1 MSTPVFGPVP
11 SRRLGRSLGINN
23 VIGKTC
29 TYNCIYCQAGR
40 TEELTVKRRK
50 FYDPG
55 WLVELVLKRINELEA
70 SGEKVDYVTFVPNG
84 EPTLDIN
91 IGLEAR
97 MIREV
102 GLRIAVIS
110 NGSLLWMDD
119 VRDDLYVFDLVS
131 VKVDAVTPRL
141 WRLINRPHPKLR
153 LDRILEGVIE
163 FSKDYRGKLLTETM
177 LVDSIDYTI
186 EAEKIGEILVEINPA
201 RAYIMVPVRPP
212 AEKHV
217 KPPEKD
223 VLVMVYEKIRSR
235 LGDKVSILLR
245 PEEGVFTTLGDVGRE
260 ILSIISVHPLRL
272 EEVEEI
278 IRRRSGNLGVIDRLI
293 RSGQAEIIE
302 YGGRKYLV
310 AKR

>member
-40 TEELTVKRRK
+40 TGELTIKRRK

-84 EPTLDIN
+84 EPTLDTN

-153 LDRILEGVIE
+153 LDRILEGIIE

-201 RAYIMVPVRPP
+201 RTYIMIPVRPP

-217 KPPEKD
+217 KPPEKS
-223 VLVMVYEKIRSR
+223 VLVMVYEKIRSK
-235 LGDKVSILLR
+235 LGDKVSLLLR

>member
-50 FYDPG
+50 FYDPD

-84 EPTLDIN
+84 EPTLDVN

-153 LDRILEGVIE
+153 LDRILEGIIE

-177 LVDSIDYTI
+177 LLDSIDYTI
-186 EAEKIGEILVEINPA
+186 EAEKIGEILVEISPA

-217 KPPEKD
+217 RPPEKS

-235 LGDKVSILLR
+235 LGDKVSLLLR
-245 PEEGVFTTLGDVGRE
+245 PEEGMFTTLGDLGRE

-272 EEVEEI
+272 EQVEEI
-278 IRRRSGNLGVIDRLI
+278 IRRRSGSLDVIDELVE
-293 RSGQAEIIE
+293 SGLAEIIE

>member
-131 VKVDAVTPRL
+131 VKVDAVTPGYG
-141 WRLINRPHPKLR
+141 
-153 LDRILEGVIE
+153 D
-163 FSKDYRGKLLTETM
+163 LLTGPTP
-177 LVDSIDYTI
+177 
-186 EAEKIGEILVEINPA
+186 N
-201 RAYIMVPVRPP
+201 
-212 AEKHV
+212 
-217 KPPEKD
+217 
-223 VLVMVYEKIRSR
+223 
-235 LGDKVSILLR
+235 
-245 PEEGVFTTLGDVGRE
+245 
-260 ILSIISVHPLRL
+260 
-272 EEVEEI
+272 
-278 IRRRSGNLGVIDRLI
+278 
-293 RSGQAEIIE
+293 
-302 YGGRKYLV
+302 
-310 AKR
+310 

>member
-50 FYDPG
+50 FYDPD

-84 EPTLDIN
+84 EPTLDVN

-97 MIREV
+97 LIREV

-153 LDRILEGVIE
+153 LNRILEGIIE
-163 FSKDYRGKLLTETM
+163 FSRDYRGKLLTETM
-177 LVDSIDYTI
+177 LLDSIDYTI
-186 EAEKIGEILVEINPA
+186 EAEKIGEILVEISPA

-217 KPPEKD
+217 RPPEKS

-235 LGDKVSILLR
+235 LGDKVSLLLR
-245 PEEGVFTTLGDVGRE
+245 PEEGRFTTLGDVGRE

-278 IRRRSGNLGVIDRLI
+278 IRRRSGSLGVIDRLI